1 MTCSGTL
8 EGKSMTL
15 EKIGEQDLRWGLN
28 GMMLLGSLNKIVGTW
43 QNRLALMI
51 GFVFSENFEFLLR
64 ITRYCVGPTQLS
76 PPLQAPS

>member
-8 EGKSMTL
+8 ECKSMTL

-43 QNRLALMI
+43 QNRLALMT
-51 GFVFSENFEFLLR
+51 GFVLSENLEFLLR